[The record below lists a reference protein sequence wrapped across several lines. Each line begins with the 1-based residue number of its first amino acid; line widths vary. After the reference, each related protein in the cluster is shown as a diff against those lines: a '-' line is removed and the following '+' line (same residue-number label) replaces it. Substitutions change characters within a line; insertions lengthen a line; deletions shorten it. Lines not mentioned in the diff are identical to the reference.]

1 MAIFFITGV
10 AFVIGIILIFFLKN
24 TGPAR
29 PQDQIHFDNPEDKP
43 LYLLD
48 RDAFQGKCI
57 EFLEKFN
64 LEYQHSVWANDNEL
78 EITLKDV
85 TPVVGGTYFA
95 LCIID
100 PPYNLVD
107 SIKVQGFLDAVK
119 GEGAS
124 RGIFITTGYFS
135 HDASHVIEDEPV
147 ELLNVVSFLSYLKK
161 FNIY

>member
-64 LEYQHSVWANDNEL
+64 LEYQHSVWANDN
-78 EITLKDV
+78 
-85 TPVVGGTYFA
+85 
-95 LCIID
+95 
-100 PPYNLVD
+100 
-107 SIKVQGFLDAVK
+107 
-119 GEGAS
+119 
-124 RGIFITTGYFS
+124 
-135 HDASHVIEDEPV
+135 
-147 ELLNVVSFLSYLKK
+147 
-161 FNIY
+161 